1 MLGAGAAG
9 GAAAIET
16 PPAPFAAGFTTVKPL
31 GDVPYFVARFRLL
44 SRCHVPCLSPA
55 VFAYSVCENTLGG
68 IFLSKAVYL
77 NEYVWDN

>member
-55 VFAYSVCENTLGG
+55 LCLR
-68 IFLSKAVYL
+68 LL
-77 NEYVWDN
+77 CL